1 MDEPLHVQVA
11 RALGW
16 TDLHPEPASEKW
28 WGVEP
33 YGGLR
38 IAVPRYDTSWC
49 SVGPLVE
56 RMKITV
62 FSAPNSWLAFM
73 GYDGGWVD
81 LSSID
86 IEPNFA
92 QEGKTPCEAVAKLI
106 VTLKKEGKLPN
117 D

>member
-16 TDLHPEPASEKW
+16 TDLHLHDGKW

-38 IAVPRYDTSWC
+38 MVVPRYDASWC
-49 SVGPLVE
+49 SCGVLVDRFRFSVGFGHRAIAE
-56 RMKITV
+56 GDWWACSK
-62 FSAPNSWLAFM
+62 
-73 GYDGGWVD
+73 D
-81 LSSID
+81 LPTS
-86 IEPNFA
+86 EYGQTA
-92 QEGKTPCEAVAKLI
+92 CEAIAKLI
-106 VTLKKEGKLPN
+106 ITLKKEGKLPN